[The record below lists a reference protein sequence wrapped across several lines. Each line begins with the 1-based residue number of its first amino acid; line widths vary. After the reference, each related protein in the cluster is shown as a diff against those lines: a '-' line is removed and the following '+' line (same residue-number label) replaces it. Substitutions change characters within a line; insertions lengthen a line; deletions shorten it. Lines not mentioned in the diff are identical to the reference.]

1 MRIDVPDSFY
11 LRPVEETDH
20 EFLVDLHNDPAV
32 LHNLTHP
39 SPITMEQHLRWW
51 EKTKSD
57 RRQLRLVFVAEG
69 QRAGLTKFYDYD
81 AVNQTIVL
89 GADIH
94 KEFRGRGWAKLMW
107 TLMLERCFDGF
118 NVWRASLTTAEY
130 NEKGHHIYGSLGFRD
145 EGRLKESLLRDDKR
159 YDQICMYMNRDDWEK
174 R

>member
-1 MRIDVPDSFY
+1 VRIDVPDNFY

-20 EFLVDLHNDPAV
+20 EFLVELHNDPVV

-118 NVWRASLTTAEY
+118 NVWRRVNTSITAWVSRTRAGSRSRCSVMANATTRSA
-130 NEKGHHIYGSLGFRD
+130 
-145 EGRLKESLLRDDKR
+145 
-159 YDQICMYMNRDDWEK
+159 CT
-174 R
+174 